1 MSLTIKTLWGLLL
14 FSFVVGAI
22 ALSKWGIPAPTT
34 QVVKVIPNNTYIE
47 DK

>member
-1 MSLTIKTLWGLLL
+1 MSPTIKILWGLLL
-14 FSFVVGAI
+14 FSFILGAI

-34 QVVKVIPNNTYIE
+34 QIVKVIPHDTFLE